1 MECNKDEA
9 TRAKEIAENK
19 FKMKDIAGAKK
30 FALKAQNLYPEIEG
44 VSQMLATL
52 DVYIAAEN
60 KVNEDVDWYGILNA
74 SPRDDDETL
83 KRKYRKLAL
92 MLHPDKNKSI
102 GAEGAFKHVS
112 EAWKFLSDKEKRAAY
127 DRRKSLHS
135 VYQKVS
141 VSSSNNGF
149 CNFAKTTFTTNART
163 TTPRNNP
170 PAQKTNPPAQK
181 TNPPAQKTNPPAQKN
196 NPPTQKNNPQK
207 PVGTTQ
213 KTGRTDN
220 HTTTPNS
227 FTASGSSD
235 QSKSNT
241 FWTVCRRCMMQY
253 EYLRVYVNCNLR
265 CPNCLQSYLAVEVP
279 KPGISSRWS
288 SCSRLKSAANHNTTS
303 GLFNNSK
310 WTFSR
315 TSSAAHA
322 ASVVQ
327 HAYEKVKKDRE
338 QAKATARREKK
349 NAKRKSTTDSSASG
363 SSLKKRKVC
372 LETDIG
378 CSSGREVTYRVTGE
392 NGKNMGKLE
401 HGTKESAD
409 KLSLRRTQRKISK
422 ENVTREVKSR

>member
-9 TRAKEIAENK
+9 ARAKEIAETK

-30 FALKAQNLYPEIEG
+30 FALKAQSLYPEIEG

-52 DVYIAAEN
+52 DVYTAAEN
-60 KVNEDVDWYGILNA
+60 KVKEDVDWYGILKA
-74 SPRDDDETL
+74 SPRDDNETL
-83 KRKYRKLAL
+83 KRNYRKLAL

-102 GAEGAFKHVS
+102 GAEGAFKLVS
-112 EAWKFLSDKEKRAAY
+112 EAWKFLSDKENRAAY

-163 TTPRNNP
+163 TTQRNNPPTQKKNP
-170 PAQKTNPPAQK
+170 PAQKS
-181 TNPPAQKTNPPAQKN
+181 

-207 PVGTTQ
+207 PVGNTQ
-213 KTGRTDN
+213 KTGRTD
-220 HTTTPNS
+220 HQTTTPSS

-253 EYLRVYVNCNLR
+253 EYLRLYVNCNLR

-288 SCSRLKSAANHNTTS
+288 SFSRLNRNLDPKSAANHNTTS

-327 HAYEKVKKDRE
+327 QAYEKVKKDRE

-349 NAKRKSTTDSSASG
+349 SSKRKSTTDSCASG
-363 SSLKKRKVC
+363 SSLKKRKVYG
-372 LETDIG
+372 ETDI
-378 CSSGREVTYRVTGE
+378 CSSSGRQVTYYVTGE
-392 NGKNMGKLE
+392 TGKNMRKLE
-401 HGTKESAD
+401 HGTKEIAD
-409 KLSLRRTQRKISK
+409 KLSPRRRTPRRISK
-422 ENVTREVKSR
+422 EDVTREVKPR